1 MQVWGLVALCIA
13 LSLLPVLAWG
23 SLFLYKHN
31 EKKDLV
37 IKTFIFAAISVIPL
51 VCYRLLWGVLPGA
64 QLNEYFSTII
74 NFQIFQSSLPLN
86 LLVLFVTIGIVEEYL
101 KHFVASKVDKSEID
115 NIDDAIEFSIIAALG
130 FSFAEN
136 AFYFIDVYQ
145 NLEIT
150 MFWKVVV
157 FRSLFSTLAHVIF
170 SSIYGYH
177 FGLAL
182 FAKPLTKQRYQMGFI
197 TSINRILA
205 RLLAKL
211 RIRESDLFMDEQRF
225 LGLFLAASLHAAF
238 NVFLELNQVAVVLPM
253 LFFGLYYVL
262 YLISKKENHI
272 LLNKDKKRP
281 DKAGLEWFNF

>member
-145 NLEIT
+145 NLEVT

-182 FAKPLTKQRYQMGFI
+182 FAKPLTKQRYKMGFV
-197 TSINRILA
+197 TSTNRLLA
-205 RLLAKL
+205 RLLSKL
-211 RIRESDLFMDEQRF
+211 KVRESDLFMDEQRF

-272 LLNKDKKRP
+272 NLNQNKKRP
-281 DKAGLEWFNF
+281 DKAGLEWSNF

>member
-37 IKTFIFAAISVIPL
+37 IKTFIFAAISVVPL
-51 VCYRLLWGVLPGA
+51 VCYRLLWGVLPGV

-101 KHFVASKVDKSEID
+101 KHFVASRVDKSEID

-197 TSINRILA
+197 TSINRVLA
-205 RLLAKL
+205 RALSRLKV
-211 RIRESDLFMDEQRF
+211 READLFMDEQRF

-238 NVFLELNQVAVVLPM
+238 NVFLELNQVVIVLPM

-281 DKAGLEWFNF
+281 GKAGLEWFNF

>member
-145 NLEIT
+145 NLEVT

-182 FAKPLTKQRYQMGFI
+182 FAKPLTKQRYKMGFV
-197 TSINRILA
+197 TSINRLLA
-205 RLLAKL
+205 RLLSKL
-211 RIRESDLFMDEQRF
+211 KDRESDLFMDEQRF

-262 YLISKKENHI
+262 YLLS
-272 LLNKDKKRP
+272 
-281 DKAGLEWFNF
+281 